1 MKENAERFMKTI
13 KNKIYE
19 YMTSISKNVFI
30 DKLDDLV
37 NKYNNT
43 YHRTTKMKPVD
54 VKLSMYMNFDKENN
68 YESPKFKVGDN
79 VRISRYKNI
88 FTKDYVLNLSETV
101 FVITKIKNTVSWA
114 HVISDLNREEIV

>member
-54 VKLSMYMNFDKENN
+54 VKSSTYIVFNNENDN
-68 YESPKFKVGDN
+68 KCPKFKVGDY
-79 VRISRYKNI
+79 VRISKHKNI
-88 FTKDYVLNLSETV
+88 VVKNKIWGKDKKRFEELFLLTKE
-101 FVITKIKNTVSWA
+101 KIMLRR
-114 HVISDLNREEIV
+114 HISS

>member
-1 MKENAERFMKTI
+1 MCIHKSN
-13 KNKIYE
+13 N
-19 YMTSISKNVFI
+19 
-30 DKLDDLV
+30 LV

-43 YHRTTKMKPVD
+43 YHRTTKMKPAD

-88 FTKDYVLNLSETV
+88 FTKDYVPNWSEIV
-101 FVITKIKNTVSWA
+101 FVITKIKNTVS
-114 HVISDLNREEIV
+114 

>member
-1 MKENAERFMKTI
+1 
-13 KNKIYE
+13 
-19 YMTSISKNVFI
+19 MTLKSNNVCI
-30 DKLDDLV
+30 HKSNNLV

-54 VKLSMYMNFDKENN
+54 VKSSMYMNFDKENN

-88 FTKDYVLNLSETV
+88 FTKDYVPNCSETV
-101 FVITKIKNTVSWA
+101 FVITKIKKTVSQT